1 MFKLEKVFQNDDT
14 GYYFFINIIK
24 SFVLIVSIYIF
35 SILEKNSIHEL
46 LNFQLFIN
54 SKYYLYSI
62 LVPSFYFILSF
73 FFKKKEYKKNLKS
86 FIENDIYNIVIIH
99 ILIFFI
105 FFIFNI
111 NFQINNSTFYLFLYL
126 IIILILSKLYF
137 NYLYDRLIEDNIIQ
151 KNIMVVGSYNE
162 IKKILNEKFDNIV
175 IFKCCLITDFNNQNL
190 RLIKSEFK
198 FPIFNQNEDIRSILE
213 YHSLGQ
219 IWVINAEDKE
229 KEKIFNKII
238 QFSVDTLNI
247 KLENS
252 DQSTNK
258 KLLFNKF
265 EYEFYEYSKFFGVNL
280 FIKILIDKILAF
292 IFLIIATPILIISGV
307 AIYLE
312 DGFPIIFTQ
321 NRTGWDGRRFKV
333 YKLRSLFNE
342 KYNVTS
348 QITKDD
354 NRKLRIG
361 KFIRKYSIDEL
372 PQLYNV
378 LKGEMSLVGPRPHP
392 VMLDLQYSNIYK
404 TFLTRYRCN
413 PGLTGWAQV
422 NGLRGATPN
431 PESMK
436 RRMEFDLWYLNNW
449 SIVLDIYI
457 ILKTF
462 YAIIKYKGRIIHCIY
477 RLLQITYKK
486 TSGCIM
492 TKSSIELKFKINQ
505 FRSHFLGKSEVFIFE
520 ENNFDIALSKIFNTF
535 SYIFLPTIKICKKI
549 LMKILDKIL
558 EFGNQQNDLKK
569 RILKQDEIL
578 NNNLKLNAA
587 LSEQISQL
595 NNKID
600 NLSSKNDNSEG
611 LEKDK
616 LLNINN
622 PKTSNIEI
630 DFYQK
635 KI

>member
-24 SFVLIVSIYIF
+24 SFALIVSIYIF

-62 LVPSFYFILSF
+62 LVSSFYFILSF

-126 IIILILSKLYF
+126 IIILILLKLYF
-137 NYLYDRLIEDNIIQ
+137 NYLYDRLIEENIIQ

-229 KEKIFNKII
+229 KEKAFNKII

-292 IFLIIATPILIISGV
+292 IFLIVAAPILIISGI

-354 NRKLRIG
+354 SRKLRIG

-404 TFLTRYRCN
+404 SFLTRYRCN

-462 YAIIKYKGRIIHCIY
+462 YAIIRYKG
-477 RLLQITYKK
+477 
-486 TSGCIM
+486 
-492 TKSSIELKFKINQ
+492 E
-505 FRSHFLGKSEVFIFE
+505 
-520 ENNFDIALSKIFNTF
+520 
-535 SYIFLPTIKICKKI
+535 
-549 LMKILDKIL
+549 
-558 EFGNQQNDLKK
+558 
-569 RILKQDEIL
+569 
-578 NNNLKLNAA
+578 
-587 LSEQISQL
+587 
-595 NNKID
+595 
-600 NLSSKNDNSEG
+600 
-611 LEKDK
+611 
-616 LLNINN
+616 
-622 PKTSNIEI
+622 
-630 DFYQK
+630 
-635 KI
+635 

>member
-1 MFKLEKVFQNDDT
+1 
-14 GYYFFINIIK
+14 
-24 SFVLIVSIYIF
+24 
-35 SILEKNSIHEL
+35 
-46 LNFQLFIN
+46 
-54 SKYYLYSI
+54 
-62 LVPSFYFILSF
+62 
-73 FFKKKEYKKNLKS
+73 
-86 FIENDIYNIVIIH
+86 
-99 ILIFFI
+99 
-105 FFIFNI
+105 
-111 NFQINNSTFYLFLYL
+111 
-126 IIILILSKLYF
+126 
-137 NYLYDRLIEDNIIQ
+137 
-151 KNIMVVGSYNE
+151 MVVGSYNE

-190 RLIKSEFK
+190 RLVKSEFK

-229 KEKIFNKII
+229 KEKAFNKII

-292 IFLIIATPILIISGV
+292 IFLIVATPILIISGI

-354 NRKLRIG
+354 SRKLRIG

-404 TFLTRYRCN
+404 SFLTRYRCN

-422 NGLRGATPN
+422 NGLRGPTPN

-436 RRMEFDLWYLNNW
+436 LRMEFDLWYLNNW
-449 SIVLDIYI
+449 SIGLDIYI

-462 YAIIKYKGRIIHCIY
+462 YAIIRHKG
-477 RLLQITYKK
+477 
-486 TSGCIM
+486 
-492 TKSSIELKFKINQ
+492 E
-505 FRSHFLGKSEVFIFE
+505 
-520 ENNFDIALSKIFNTF
+520 
-535 SYIFLPTIKICKKI
+535 
-549 LMKILDKIL
+549 
-558 EFGNQQNDLKK
+558 
-569 RILKQDEIL
+569 
-578 NNNLKLNAA
+578 
-587 LSEQISQL
+587 
-595 NNKID
+595 
-600 NLSSKNDNSEG
+600 
-611 LEKDK
+611 
-616 LLNINN
+616 
-622 PKTSNIEI
+622 
-630 DFYQK
+630 
-635 KI
+635 